1 MRPTE
6 VQGTGKQSGR
16 KTGKRP
22 LRPVEDYKDY
32 TLHSLRIPRS
42 AFDLREIRHLMHRRA
57 HAGEEVEAGRALDLV
72 RIIDGHLVEK
82 RIHRSEEH
90 TSELQSLM
98 RISYAVFCLKK
109 KNTKYNTQNTPTQ
122 TSQL

>member
-72 RIIDGHLVEK
+72 RIIEGHLVEK
-82 RIHRSEEH
+82 RIHGATHARQRRHRPFATLPLHPPPGEH
-90 TSELQSLM
+90 LGAAPRDT
-98 RISYAVFCLKK
+98 RGYF
-109 KNTKYNTQNTPTQ
+109 
-122 TSQL
+122 